1 MAISVFFMCRR
12 SKFSGSYKFELF
24 CNKFWVSPT
33 ELRSSPTS
41 VDEEKCQHESLV
53 AHSNPPPY
61 APSAPAYQDLAWP
74 SQVTVEREVI
84 VQATPLERVHHE
96 RYEEDNGEQDV
107 LDLGDSNNP
116 PVESDAESVG
126 STETIPSLWEPGS
139 TPQLNE
145 SRPDQIS
152 QTNTGHLCSIPARF
166 PLRRSASLDLN
177 ERRNRIRP
185 RLSRSDGVVARRTT
199 DESFRGI
206 YSGIH
211 VKLASSRMLNRVADH
226 SSK

>member
-1 MAISVFFMCRR
+1 M
-12 SKFSGSYKFELF
+12 
-24 CNKFWVSPT
+24 
-33 ELRSSPTS
+33 
-41 VDEEKCQHESLV
+41 
-53 AHSNPPPY
+53 
-61 APSAPAYQDLAWP
+61 
-74 SQVTVEREVI
+74 TVEREVI

-152 QTNTGHLCSIPARF
+152 QTNTGQLCSIPARF